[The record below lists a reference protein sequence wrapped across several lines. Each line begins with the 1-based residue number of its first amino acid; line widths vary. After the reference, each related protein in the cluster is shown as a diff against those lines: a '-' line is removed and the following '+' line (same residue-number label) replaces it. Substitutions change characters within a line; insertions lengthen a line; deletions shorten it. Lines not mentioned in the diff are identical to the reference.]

1 MLRFNT
7 KEEQR
12 EVESVRRTKQ
22 LSKYKAN
29 LIEKREEGYS
39 QINIDITSMI
49 NVIGLV
55 IELEQRLQEVEKGN
69 Q

>member
-55 IELEQRLQEVEKGN
+55 IELEQRLQEVEEGN